1 MIIWLASYPKSGN
14 TWVRSIISSLLYT
27 EDGIFNFKL
36 LKKIDQFPKKAYFK
50 EFINNFNN
58 FNEIKKNWI
67 VVQDKINLD
76 NKVKLFKTHQGKYT
90 VENDNFT
97 NEDNSCG
104 VIYVVRDPRNVVK
117 SISNHYTLSIEQ
129 SLKFMLSVKIIGNG
143 KDIKEDHL
151 GIYTLL
157 GTWNDHYRSWTR
169 NKKNLLVIR
178 YEDLIS
184 NTQIEIEKIIFFLKK
199 YTDFKTSDSKI
210 KNILKTT
217 SFESLKKMESED
229 LFIEGVLNKETK
241 SKVKF
246 FNLGPKNK
254 WKGEVNDNIIDSI
267 EKNFEKEMLE
277 LNYLN

>member
-36 LKKIDQFPKKAYFK
+36 LKKIDQFRKKAYFK

>member
-1 MIIWLASYPKSGN
+1 MAR
-14 TWVRSIISSLLYT
+14 RS
-27 EDGIFNFKL
+27 
-36 LKKIDQFPKKAYFK
+36 PA
-50 EFINNFNN
+50 
-58 FNEIKKNWI
+58 
-67 VVQDKINLD
+67 
-76 NKVKLFKTHQGKYT
+76 
-90 VENDNFT
+90 
-97 NEDNSCG
+97 
-104 VIYVVRDPRNVVK
+104 P
-117 SISNHYTLSIEQ
+117 
-129 SLKFMLSVKIIGNG
+129 
-143 KDIKEDHL
+143 
-151 GIYTLL
+151 L

-217 SFESLKKMESED
+217 SFESLKKMESEY

-246 FNLGPKNK
+246 FNLGPRNK

>member
-76 NKVKLFKTHQGKYT
+76 NKVKLFKTHPGKYT

-117 SISNHYTLSIEQ
+117 SISNHYSLSIEQ
-129 SLKFMLSVKIIGNG
+129 SLKIMLSVKIIGNG